1 MPKVLWFKES
11 YGLSIKH
18 DASRLPYDEQ
28 RGVLELSESLNV
40 NHDYTG
46 ALSRRLG
53 YSATDI
59 EQACHSLFWE
69 GGECLFVT
77 GDALCI
83 LAKDLTYKAIRVV
96 TPGARVSYA
105 QIGDATVYVNG
116 TQKGVVKNGA
126 SYEWTK
132 PDNVQAKDNT
142 RVWSDPPLGEIV
154 RLFAA
159 RAWVVS
165 GNVIWYSEPFNYNL
179 FQMGRNFIPFP
190 NKITMLRPLLR
201 GVYVSTTNMTYFL
214 RGTNPKEMSLET
226 VANYPA
232 IAHTDLLV
240 DGVSVNMGQFDKQ
253 ICAMW
258 TSVEGI
264 CLGTGN
270 GEMINL
276 TFDKIEYPKAIEGCA
291 LYTGDRYIVN
301 LEP

>member
-1 MPKVLWFKES
+1 MNTK
-11 YGLSIKH
+11 YDH
-18 DASRLPYDEQ
+18 SRIPYDPE
-28 RGVLELSESLNV
+28 RGVVELSESLNV

-46 ALSRRLG
+46 SLSRRLG
-53 YSATDI
+53 YAATDI
-59 EQACHSLFWE
+59 TQACHSLFWE

-83 LAKDLTYKAIRVV
+83 LGKDMTYRAIRNV
-96 TPGARVSYA
+96 TSGARLSYA

-116 TQKGVVKNGA
+116 SQKGVVKNGA

-132 PDNVQAKDNT
+132 PDVIQAKDNT
-142 RVWSDPPLGEIV
+142 RIWGDPPIGEIV

-179 FQMGRNFIPFP
+179 FQMGRNFIPLED
-190 NKITMLRPLLR
+190 KVTMFRPLVKGAFL
-201 GVYVSTTNMTYFL
+201 STRKSMYYL
-214 RGTNPKEMSLET
+214 RGTDPKEMSLET

-232 IAHTDLLV
+232 VAYTDTLIN
-240 DGVSVNMGQFDKQ
+240 GASVLAGKYSPY
-253 ICAMW
+253 ICAVW

-264 CLGTGN
+264 CLGTQDGN
-270 GEMINL
+270 MINL
-276 TFDKIEYPKAIEGCA
+276 TMDKLTYPRSLSGCA